1 MKHAGHTTAT
11 PGYSQRAADG
21 SEEVDVLIIGAG
33 PAGSMVSALLNQSG
47 IGVLVL
53 EKQLFPRFSIGESL
67 LPQLMVFLA
76 KADMLAAVDAGNF
89 QFKNGAAFRRGGH
102 YTDFNFEQKF
112 SEGPGTTFQ
121 VKRADFDKRL
131 ADEAARQGVPIRY
144 ETEVLSITDAGSHT
158 VVTARDKQGRDY
170 QAKAGFV
177 LDASGF
183 GRVLPRLL
191 DIETPSNFPPRQS
204 IFCHLKDNISDAAH
218 DRNKILVSVHPA
230 NASVWYWLIPFG
242 DGTSSFGVV
251 GEPAYFATLPGDS
264 QAKLL
269 ACMQAEPGL
278 ARLLANAEIINEV
291 RELAGYAANVKTL
304 WGPRFALLGNAGE
317 FLDPV
322 FSSGVTIAMKSADLA
337 SSLLIRMHKG
347 EQVDWQKEYAEPL
360 KRGVDCFR
368 AFVGAW
374 YDGSLQDI
382 IFHLNA
388 REDIKQKIC
397 SILAGYAWD
406 DSNPY
411 TEKTARRL
419 RVLAEICRSL

>member
-1 MKHAGHTTAT
+1 MKQAG
-11 PGYSQRAADG
+11 QNKAAVLPDYAASG
-21 SEEVDVLIIGAG
+21 SEEVEILVIGAG
-33 PAGSMVSALLNQSG
+33 PAGSMVAALLNQAG

-53 EKQLFPRFSIGESL
+53 ERQLFPRFSIGESL

-76 KADMLAAVDAGNF
+76 KAGMSAAVDAGQF
-89 QFKNGAAFRRGGH
+89 QFKNGAAFRRRER
-102 YTDFNFEQKF
+102 YTDFNFEQKY
-112 SEGPGTTFQ
+112 SAGPGTTFQ

-131 ADEAARQGVPIRY
+131 ADEAERQGVPIRY
-144 ETEVLSITDAGSHT
+144 ETEVLSVVDAGTHS
-158 VVTARDKQGRDY
+158 VVTARDKHGNCY
-170 QAKAGFV
+170 QVKAGFV

-191 DIETPSNFPPRQS
+191 DLETPSNFPPRQS
-204 IFCHLKDNISDAAH
+204 VFCHLKDSIRASDH
-218 DRNKILVSVHPA
+218 DRNKILVSVHPVDT
-230 NASVWYWLIPFG
+230 SVWYWLIPFG

-251 GEPAYFATLPGDS
+251 GEPSFFAALEGDS
-264 QAKLL
+264 KARLL
-269 ACMQAEPGL
+269 ACLQAEPGL
-278 ARLLANAEIINEV
+278 ARLLKDAEIINEV

-337 SSLLIRMHKG
+337 SSLLIRMHQG
-347 EQVDWQKEYAEPL
+347 EQVDWQTEYAEPL
-360 KRGVDCFR
+360 KKGVDCFR
-368 AFVGAW
+368 AFVAAW

-388 REDIKQKIC
+388 DEEVKHKIC

-411 TEKTARRL
+411 TDKTERRL
-419 RVLAEICRSL
+419 RVLAEICRSF